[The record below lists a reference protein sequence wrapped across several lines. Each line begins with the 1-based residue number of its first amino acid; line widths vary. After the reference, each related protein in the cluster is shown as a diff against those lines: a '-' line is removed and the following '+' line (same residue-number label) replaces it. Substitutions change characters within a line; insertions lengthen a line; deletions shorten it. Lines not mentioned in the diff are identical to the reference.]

1 MARETGGLCLGH
13 YGHKGCHALIVVKTK
28 MKIFGAHNISI
39 VLYIGVHATF
49 SGENILLCICLGLFI
64 RDINLP

>member
-39 VLYIGVHATF
+39 VYI
-49 SGENILLCICLGLFI
+49 
-64 RDINLP
+64 

>member
-49 SGENILLCICLGLFI
+49 LKKTFYFAYVWGYLLET
-64 RDINLP
+64 